1 MILDQMVA
9 DIPQVHS
16 AAVDFFLG
24 IILICYGYLQIF
36 ELGTLAN
43 DLLHVLMYSDFVL
56 HAVHG
61 TEIYFQL
68 SQHLLLDQ
76 SPYSGLMKLM
86 VCML

>member
-1 MILDQMVA
+1 VFMYC
-9 DIPQVHS
+9 
-16 AAVDFFLG
+16 DFVLHAG
-24 IILICYGYLQIF
+24 H
-36 ELGTLAN
+36 GTEI
-43 DLLHVLMYSDFVL
+43 YFVL

-86 VCML
+86 VCMLSPIN

>member
-1 MILDQMVA
+1 
-9 DIPQVHS
+9 
-16 AAVDFFLG
+16 
-24 IILICYGYLQIF
+24 
-36 ELGTLAN
+36 
-43 DLLHVLMYSDFVL
+43 MYCDFVL

-86 VCML
+86 VCMLWPIN